1 MNGASSI
8 ACKQVWVGG
17 GLLALCNMHPSV
29 RSVQRGHL
37 CPGRAPARARSA
49 DEERRPP
56 ARGNREPAPL
66 PRRAPPRADTST
78 MGGACR
84 PAPPG
89 ADTRLSGPRRAD
101 SRKESDTSAR
111 AAPRERARD
120 LSRQA
125 AHKCSVKVS
134 SLTLTFQ
141 LSDQHVS
148 GIESGETQ
156 NTRTQHSLVCAQP
169 VDSQSQRLAHAPK
182 VPPHERH
189 RGTQCHGCRPPKC
202 STAARD

>member
-1 MNGASSI
+1 MQTA
-8 ACKQVWVGG
+8 KQVWVGG

-49 DEERRPP
+49 DEERRLP

-66 PRRAPPRADTST
+66 GPAAPAARMAMMWAHGRPPHRRT
-78 MGGACR
+78 
-84 PAPPG
+84 PG
-89 ADTRLSGPRRAD
+89 YLVRRAD

-125 AHKCSVKVS
+125 VLEAVHKCSVKVS
-134 SLTLTFQ
+134 S
-141 LSDQHVS
+141 HVS
-148 GIESGETQ
+148 AIGFSYPT
-156 NTRTQHSLVCAQP
+156 NT
-169 VDSQSQRLAHAPK
+169 
-182 VPPHERH
+182 
-189 RGTQCHGCRPPKC
+189 
-202 STAARD
+202 

>member
-1 MNGASSI
+1 MVLVVLHANRCG
-8 ACKQVWVGG
+8 WVGG
-17 GLLALCNMHPSV
+17 YWPCANMHPSV

-56 ARGNREPAPL
+56 ARGNREPGPL
-66 PRRAPPRADTST
+66 PRAGPAAAMGAWPRPTGGHPAIWSGVRTLAKRATL
-78 MGGACR
+78 R
-84 PAPPG
+84 PALLRASVLG
-89 ADTRLSGPRRAD
+89 TYHGRRL
-101 SRKESDTSAR
+101 TSVR
-111 AAPRERARD
+111 YNTCQ
-120 LSRQA
+120 LSRFS
-125 AHKCSVKVS
+125 HW
-134 SLTLTFQ
+134 FQ

-189 RGTQCHGCRPPKC
+189 RGTQCHGCRPPK
-202 STAARD
+202 

>member
-1 MNGASSI
+1 MVLVVLHANRCG
-8 ACKQVWVGG
+8 WVGG
-17 GLLALCNMHPSV
+17 YWPCATCTPACAAS
-29 RSVQRGHL
+29 SEAIS
-37 CPGRAPARARSA
+37 APAA
-49 DEERRPP
+49 RPP
-56 ARGNREPAPL
+56 AQEVRMKNGGRRRAATANRARCPAGPAPHGAMEAGMA
-66 PRRAPPRADTST
+66 PRPHRRT
-78 MGGACR
+78 
-84 PAPPG
+84 PG
-89 ADTRLSGPRRAD
+89 YLVRRAD

-134 SLTLTFQ
+134 SLTYF
-141 LSDQHVS
+141 SAIRQHVS

-189 RGTQCHGCRPPKC
+189 RGTQCHGCRPPK
-202 STAARD
+202 

>member
-56 ARGNREPAPL
+56 ARGNREPGPL
-66 PRRAPPRADTST
+66 PRAGPAPRGRADRWAH
-78 MGGACR
+78 G
-84 PAPPG
+84 PAPP
-89 ADTRLSGPRRAD
+89 ADTRLRWSGVRTLAKRATLRPALLRASVLGTYHGRRI
-101 SRKESDTSAR
+101 TSVRLRSA
-111 AAPRERARD
+111 
-120 LSRQA
+120 
-125 AHKCSVKVS
+125 
-134 SLTLTFQ
+134 LTFQ

-189 RGTQCHGCRPPKC
+189 RGTQCHGCRPPK
-202 STAARD
+202 

>member
-1 MNGASSI
+1 MVLVVLHANRCG
-8 ACKQVWVGG
+8 WVGRAIG
-17 GLLALCNMHPSV
+17 LALCNMHPSV

-56 ARGNREPAPL
+56 ARGNREPGPL
-66 PRRAPPRADTST
+66 PRRPRAAWPWAH
-78 MGGACR
+78 G
-84 PAPPG
+84 PAPP
-89 ADTRLSGPRRAD
+89 ADTRLRWSGVRTLAKRATLRPALLRASVLGTYHGRRL
-101 SRKESDTSAR
+101 TSVR
-111 AAPRERARD
+111 LTCQ
-120 LSRQA
+120 LSRFR
-125 AHKCSVKVS
+125 
-134 SLTLTFQ
+134 LWFQ
-141 LSDQHVS
+141 LSDQQVS

-189 RGTQCHGCRPPKC
+189 RGTQCHGCRPPK
-202 STAARD
+202 